1 MWEEIGTE
9 LTEITEIGK
18 EITEITEITESEA
31 QTKFQENTNLQK
43 NDDGNEC
50 GMKLMTQDI
59 DPCPLL
65 MAT

>member
-43 NDDGNEC
+43 NDDGNEENIQIFRQQST
-50 GMKLMTQDI
+50 L
-59 DPCPLL
+59 
-65 MAT
+65 